1 MSKTRTLLLPNWLY
15 SFKDNSKSKSVS
27 PVAVFRPAGA
37 MQGKGFESS
46 TSPSQAPTQKI
57 IIIQKPLV
65 YWDGY
70 VGNTIAFIAK
80 MKQLGFDVRLCLED
94 GQFKQVDNQLS
105 DVSSILTEAKLAKFN
120 PKIDY
125 QNLGTTID
133 NTQIL
138 DGNQIAEIAD
148 CLRGEEQMDDVSAMD
163 GFEARGFAFADDK
176 EKKDFLQGE
185 RNRNFLL
192 ILRNTPKDQ
201 IITLVDR
208 HYNELSNKDIYD
220 DLFLFA
226 EILKA
231 IPNSVWKSPEEKYE
245 FIKNKLTEYQKNSS
259 KNWLFLKM
267 NR

>member
-94 GQFKQVDNQLS
+94 GQFKQVDN
-105 DVSSILTEAKLAKFN
+105 
-120 PKIDY
+120 
-125 QNLGTTID
+125 
-133 NTQIL
+133 
-138 DGNQIAEIAD
+138 
-148 CLRGEEQMDDVSAMD
+148 
-163 GFEARGFAFADDK
+163 
-176 EKKDFLQGE
+176 
-185 RNRNFLL
+185 
-192 ILRNTPKDQ
+192 
-201 IITLVDR
+201 
-208 HYNELSNKDIYD
+208 
-220 DLFLFA
+220 
-226 EILKA
+226 
-231 IPNSVWKSPEEKYE
+231 
-245 FIKNKLTEYQKNSS
+245 
-259 KNWLFLKM
+259 
-267 NR
+267 